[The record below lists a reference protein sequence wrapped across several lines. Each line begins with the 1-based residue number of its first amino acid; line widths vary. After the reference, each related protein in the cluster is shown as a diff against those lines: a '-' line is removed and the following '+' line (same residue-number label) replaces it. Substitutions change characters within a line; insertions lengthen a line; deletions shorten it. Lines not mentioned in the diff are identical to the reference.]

1 MSAPPEEIVKI
12 LAVLG
17 IKIKTEK
24 DLFGVLIHRDDL
36 LRVDIE
42 QKLAQF
48 IDSLKEKYKSSKL
61 NCLHENRETKQ
72 KFPGIN
78 LVRQILKCN
87 GYHLKPVVFSKGY
100 SKHNGKKLVERNFKV
115 IRLQNYAEIKQ
126 SELNHNTNNT
136 NNTVEEVYTPKPSI
150 ESKSGSIP
158 ESMSGSMPGSDSN
171 TQFNM
176 YDSLVYLEKTQM
188 QNNELKPNIIEL
200 NI

>member
-1 MSAPPEEIVKI
+1 MAAPPEEIVKI

-42 QKLAQF
+42 QKLAEF

-61 NCLHENRETKQ
+61 NCLHENRESKQ

-78 LVRQILKCN
+78 LIRQILKCN

-126 SELNHNTNNT
+126 SELIHNTHNIG
-136 NNTVEEVYTPKPSI
+136 EEVCTSKPQI
-150 ESKSGSIP
+150 KSNS
-158 ESMSGSMPGSDSN
+158 ESMSGSDKN
-171 TQFNM
+171 TLLNM
-176 YDSLVYLEKTQM
+176 YDSLEQTQM
-188 QNNELKPNIIEL
+188 QHNELKPNIIEL